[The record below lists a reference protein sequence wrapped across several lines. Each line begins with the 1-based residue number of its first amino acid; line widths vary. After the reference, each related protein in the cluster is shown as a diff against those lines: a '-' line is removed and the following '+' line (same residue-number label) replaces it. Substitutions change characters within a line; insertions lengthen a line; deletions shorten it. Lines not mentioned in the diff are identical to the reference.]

1 MENKEMALVQQP
13 GLVDAKP
20 TTMTLSTFAAKFGTK
35 GEIYRFLATEA
46 MIYLP
51 PYQTVTIWHL
61 KDLAA
66 SKKKVS
72 FESLIERALGHL
84 QRGS

>member
-1 MENKEMALVQQP
+1 M
-13 GLVDAKP
+13 DAKP
-20 TTMTLSTFAAKFGTK
+20 NQGHNQVKVDVNLFNAKFGTK

-46 MIYLP
+46 GVYLP

-66 SKKKVS
+66 SEKKVS
-72 FESLIERALGHL
+72 HPASI
-84 QRGS
+84 

>member
-1 MENKEMALVQQP
+1 M
-13 GLVDAKP
+13 DAKP
-20 TTMTLSTFAAKFGTK
+20 NQGHNQVKVDVNLFNAKFGTK

-46 MIYLP
+46 MVYLP

-66 SKKKVS
+66 STKKVS
-72 FESLIERALGHL
+72 FLSPR
-84 QRGS
+84 

>member
-1 MENKEMALVQQP
+1 MDSQPIQGNQQVK
-13 GLVDAKP
+13 VDVRLFNAKY
-20 TTMTLSTFAAKFGTK
+20 SNK

-51 PYQTVTIWHL
+51 PYQTITIWHL

-72 FESLIERALGHL
+72 YESLIECYVGYS
-84 QRGS
+84 QRGRQSHRCSTV

>member
-1 MENKEMALVQQP
+1 ME
-13 GLVDAKP
+13 GLQNQGNNQVKVDVH
-20 TTMTLSTFAAKFGTK
+20 LFNAKFGTK

-46 MIYLP
+46 MVYLP

-66 SKKKVS
+66 STKKVRFLS
-72 FESLIERALGHL
+72 PR
-84 QRGS
+84 

>member
-1 MENKEMALVQQP
+1 MDALPNQGRNQVK
-13 GLVDAKP
+13 VDVNLFD
-20 TTMTLSTFAAKFGTK
+20 TKFGTK

-46 MIYLP
+46 MVYLP

-66 SKKKVS
+66 STEKVKN
-72 FESLIERALGHL
+72 R
-84 QRGS
+84 